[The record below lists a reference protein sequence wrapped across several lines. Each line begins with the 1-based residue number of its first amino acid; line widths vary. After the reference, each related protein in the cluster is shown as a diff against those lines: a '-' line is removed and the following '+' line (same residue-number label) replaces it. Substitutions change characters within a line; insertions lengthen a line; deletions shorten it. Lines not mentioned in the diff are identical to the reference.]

1 MNALKQIID
10 YVKEDG
16 EFSKCKE
23 QVELAIKAEKE
34 LEQLKKEL
42 AQLRA
47 AQPAL
52 AHRRKARVGSGKS
65 KSVGALRG

>member
-1 MNALKQIID
+1 MSDLDFLKELRENVVKGKSDIARHEMALKMID
-10 YVKEDG
+10 DWID
-16 EFSKCKE
+16 
-23 QVELAIKAEKE
+23 ELKQK
-34 LEQLKKEL
+34 
-42 AQLRA
+42 A